1 MKIKQWL
8 ITTGLVA
15 ASILTPPAS
24 AALNLQDVE
33 SAVEEAMKRFNIPGL
48 AIGIVEDGKVVMTK
62 GFGVTHLHKPANVN
76 ADTLFGIASNTKAFT
91 AAALAMLVD
100 QGKLSWDDK
109 VVQHIPEF
117 KLYDSYVTREMT
129 IRDLLSHRSGLGLGA
144 GDLMIWPDTD
154 KTMPEL
160 LAGIS
165 HLKPDSSFR
174 SQYAYNNLMFVV
186 AGEVVSRVSGKNWR
200 DFVEQEMFN
209 KLEMDDSKAGFSRIP
224 SDNTNWATGHIPMSG
239 KLTPFFV
246 NYLEDF
252 RGAGAIASNVDDMT
266 KWLQTQLAGGQLPS
280 GEQLFSAA
288 QQVQMW
294 HPHITRIPAKK
305 AASFYHQQ
313 FRGYGLGWAIED
325 YFGYKKVGHGG
336 GILGMVSQV
345 AMIPEKKLGV
355 VVLSNQQKYAAL
367 SAIINE
373 VFEDALGLEDK
384 DWVNLIADDYFK
396 AQQEKYVKAGIAK
409 VTAPQPSL
417 PLQNY
422 TGTLVSSWY
431 GDVIIEQ
438 LDNVLRIDF
447 THTKRLKGKL
457 EHLSGNTF
465 VVRWDEP
472 LLEADAYINFTINKS
487 QRVESAEME
496 FVNPQITDFSFD
508 FHNLELKAKVAPAA
522 H

>member
-1 MKIKQWL
+1 MKLKQWL

-15 ASILTPPAS
+15 ASVLAAPAN
-24 AALNLQDVE
+24 AAVNQQDVE
-33 SAVEEAMKRFNIPGL
+33 EAVQQAMAKFNIPGL
-48 AIGIVEDGKVVMTK
+48 AIGIVEEGKVVMTK
-62 GFGVTHLHKPANVN
+62 GFGVTHLTKPTKVD

-91 AAALAMLVD
+91 AAALAMLID

-109 VVQHIPEF
+109 VTQHIPEF
-117 KLYDSYVTREMT
+117 KLYDSYVTQEMT

-160 LAGIS
+160 LAGIA

-200 DFVEQEMFN
+200 DFVEQEMFT
-209 KLEMDDSKAGFSRIP
+209 KLDMDDSKAGFSRIP
-224 SDNTNWATGHIPMSG
+224 ARNTNWATGHIPMDG

-266 KWLQTQLAGGQLPS
+266 KWLQTQLAGGRLPS
-280 GEQLFSAA
+280 GEVLFSQE
-288 QQVQMW
+288 QQLQMW
-294 HPHITRIPAKK
+294 HPHILRLPAEEAKK
-305 AASFYHQQ
+305 AYHQQ
-313 FRGYGLGWAIED
+313 FKGYGLGWAVED

-355 VVLSNQQKYAAL
+355 VVLSNQQKYPAL
-367 SAIINE
+367 SAIVNE

-384 DWVNLIADDYFK
+384 DWVNIIADDYFTARE
-396 AQQEKYVKAGIAK
+396 AQYADAGVIE
-409 VTAPQPSL
+409 VEQPQPSL
-417 PLQNY
+417 PLTNY
-422 TGTLVSSWY
+422 TGTLNSAWY
-431 GDVIIEQ
+431 GDVVVELIE
-438 LDNVLRIDF
+438 NTLRIDF

-457 EHLSGNTF
+457 EHLTGNTF

-472 LLEADAYINFTINKS
+472 LLEADAYLNFVMDKN
-487 QRVESAEME
+487 QQVESADME
-496 FVNPQITDFSFD
+496 FVNPEITDFSFD
-508 FHNLELKAKVAPAA
+508 FHNLDLKAKRLSN
-522 H
+522 